1 MIVLIGESGAGK
13 SSIER
18 RLCDFGFEKVVS
30 HTTRPPRKGE
40 VDGVDY
46 HFVQSFADIKDDLIE
61 HTTYRGWQYGIHKDE
76 CGLNKVVVV
85 EMKGLSQLIDSMG
98 RENLEVC
105 YIHTPERERMVRMLK
120 RGDDI
125 DEIMRRVRADR
136 ADFAN
141 AHVFADMI
149 VPGEMSVESCVTLI
163 RRHLSIQGV

>member
-1 MIVLIGESGAGK
+1 MIVIIGESGAGK

-18 RLCDFGFEKVVS
+18 RLCDFGLEKVVS

-46 HFVQSFADIKDDLIE
+46 HFVKTFADIKDDLIE

-105 YIHTPERERMVRMLK
+105 YIHTPERERMVRMLN

-125 DEIMRRVRADR
+125 DEIMRRVVSDR
-136 ADFAN
+136 ADFAH
-141 AHVFADMI
+141 AYAIADLI
-149 VPGEMSVESCVTLI
+149 VPGEQPVEVSVVII
-163 RRHLSIQGV
+163 RRYLYDLEG